1 MKIEVVTGNINEV
14 RRRALVLPYFEDQES
29 LGDDLSLVNRQ
40 LDGAISRLQEE
51 KEIKGKFKE
60 ITSIFSLG
68 KMKAEKIV
76 LLGAGKKADLTLD
89 KMRML
94 AADLCKALRSRNTH
108 EMTISLSVFKAT
120 QFMPQQVAQAL
131 VEGIILGNYTFKKHM
146 TKAPEYRELAQIDLM
161 AASVDEVAV
170 QTGIQCGKII
180 ADAANLARDLS
191 NEPANFLTPAALAGV
206 AMNTAAKCNLEI
218 TVLEKEE
225 IQDLK
230 MGGLLGVSQGSQQL
244 PRFIIMNYR
253 GSASKD
259 IDIALIGKGITFDS
273 GGISLKPSENMGEM
287 KGDMAGGAAVIA
299 AMGAIA
305 QLKPAI
311 NVTALIPA
319 TENMPSGIAMR
330 PGDVITIMNGKT
342 VEIVS
347 TDAEGR
353 LILVD
358 ALCYAQKLKVK
369 KMVDIATLTG
379 SCHIALG
386 DICTGTFGN
395 NQEFVN
401 QIIAAGAEA
410 GECMWQL
417 PMNEE
422 YRELNNSDVAD
433 LKNSGGRFG
442 GAISAAWFI
451 REFAGDIP
459 WIHLD
464 IAGTSTTDKERGYL
478 IKGNTGVPVRTLINL
493 VLKLAEAKAG

>member
-1 MKIEVVTGNINEV
+1 MNIAVVTGEINEV
-14 RRRALVLPYFEDQES
+14 RRRALVLPYFEDQET
-29 LGDDLSLVNRQ
+29 LGEDLSLLNQQ
-40 LDGAISRLQEE
+40 LGGTISRLLEE
-51 KEIKGKFKE
+51 KEIKGKYKE
-60 ITSIFSLG
+60 ITTIFSLG
-68 KMKAEKIV
+68 KMKAEKVVI
-76 LLGAGKKADLTLD
+76 LGSGKKAELTLD
-89 KMRML
+89 KIRML
-94 AADLCKALRSRNTH
+94 AADLCKALRSRNTD
-108 EMTISLSVFKAT
+108 EMTLALSVFKVS
-120 QFMPQQVAQAL
+120 QFNSQLIAQAL
-131 VEGIILGNYTFKKHM
+131 VEGCILGNYTYKKHM
-146 TKAPEYRELAQIDLM
+146 TKSPEYRELAQIDLLTTPGDK
-161 AASVDEVAV
+161 AAVEA
-170 QTGIQCGKII
+170 GIQSGKII
-180 ADAANLARDLS
+180 AEAANLARDMG
-191 NEPANFLTPAALAGV
+191 NEPANFLNPAALAGI
-206 AMNTAAKCNLEI
+206 AMNVAAKYNLEI

-253 GSASKD
+253 GKASKD

-319 TENMPSGIAMR
+319 TENMPSGVAMR

-342 VEIVS
+342 VEIIS

-358 ALCYAQKLKVK
+358 ALCYAHKLQVK
-369 KMVDIATLTG
+369 RMVDIATLTG

-401 QIIAAGAEA
+401 QIISAGAEA

-422 YRELNNSDVAD
+422 YRELNKSDVAD